1 MRTEILDK
9 SSSLTNNLKD
19 SVQSEIQ
26 EYLNISQ
33 QRRWIFPRA
42 MLVGVCAGI
51 VALLFR
57 AALTIADNVRNEL
70 ISWAHNFPILG
81 WIFPK

>member
-1 MRTEILDK
+1 
-9 SSSLTNNLKD
+9 LKD

-42 MLVGVCAGI
+42 MFSRVCAGI

-57 AALTIADNVRNEL
+57 AALTIADNVRMN
-70 ISWAHNFPILG
+70 
-81 WIFPK
+81 